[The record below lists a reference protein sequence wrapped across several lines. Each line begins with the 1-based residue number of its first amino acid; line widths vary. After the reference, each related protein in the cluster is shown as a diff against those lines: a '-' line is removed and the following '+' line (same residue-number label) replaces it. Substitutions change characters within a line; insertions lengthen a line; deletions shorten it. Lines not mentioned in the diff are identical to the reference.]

1 MTSISHRVAAL
12 NESQSL
18 QMAARCRQ
26 LKAEGVDVI
35 SLSLGEPDF
44 ATPDAI
50 KAAAHAAIDA
60 DYSHYGPVPGFPELR
75 EAIAQS
81 INGQMGIAHCPL
93 YDKDDIIVSV
103 GAKQAISNVILAL
116 INPGDEVITPTP
128 CWVSYSE
135 LVKLAEGVPVAVPTT
150 LETEYKMTAS
160 QLEAAITP
168 KTKMLI
174 ICSPNNPTGSV
185 YTHDELEAIV
195 AVLERHPQVFVISD
209 EIYANIL
216 YTGHHESM
224 AQFASVRERVI
235 PINGVSKAYA
245 MTGYRIG
252 WMASTN
258 HELIAAVKKLQGQE
272 ITCATTVAQKAAEA
286 AYRGSQDCVEQMR
299 RIFEH
304 RRNVMLALLR
314 DIPGIRIAEP
324 QGAFYLFPDVS
335 SYYGK
340 GTIHSSS
347 DMADYLLNEAHV
359 ACVAGSAFGEDKC
372 IRFSY
377 ATDED
382 SIREAMQRIKK
393 ALSALV

>member
-81 INGQMGIAHCPL
+81 INGSQGNGRCPL
-93 YDKDDIIVSV
+93 YEKDDIIVSV

-150 LETEYKMTAS
+150 LETEYKITAA

-235 PINGVSKAYA
+235 LINGVSKAYA

-340 GTIHSSS
+340 GNIHSSS

-382 SIREAMQRIKK
+382 SIREAMRRIKN
-393 ALSALV
+393 ALSVLV

>member
-50 KAAAHAAIDA
+50 NAAAHAAIDA
-60 DYSHYGPVPGFPELR
+60 DYSHYGPGPGFPELR

-103 GAKQAISNVILAL
+103 GAKQAISNAILAL
-116 INPGDEVITPTP
+116 INQGDEVITPTP

-150 LETEYKMTAS
+150 LETEYKMTSA

-235 PINGVSKAYA
+235 LINGVSKAYA

-314 DIPGIRIAEP
+314 DIPSIRIAEP

-340 GTIHSSS
+340 GNIHSSS

-382 SIREAMQRIKK
+382 SIREAMRRIKN
-393 ALSALV
+393 ALSTLV

>member
-81 INGQMGIAHCPL
+81 INGSQGNGRCPL
-93 YDKDDIIVSV
+93 YEKDDIIVSV

-150 LETEYKMTAS
+150 LETEYKMTAA

-235 PINGVSKAYA
+235 LINGVSKAYA

-340 GTIHSSS
+340 GNIHSSS